1 MNGATDAPTTPPPAA
16 GQAALE
22 LAAYVAAGVLDPA
35 DVAAVRMLV
44 RLADRTGPIEPATL
58 AWVAMGLAM
67 RTPRDGHTCVQFDQ
81 IAEWAGTISTVEPVA
96 GEPPWPTDPQP
107 WIDALRGVPVLVGG
121 PGDRTPFIL
130 EGEAAAARL
139 YLARA
144 FAEEREIAAALLAD
158 GAARVSVLLGGPGSG
173 KTYTLAKDLIEMF
186 AAATT
191 PLRIA
196 LAAPTGKAAARMT
209 KALEDRCV
217 KAAAAPEVLAAVR
230 AAPAT
235 TVHRLLRYAPDRTPR
250 FAYGAGNPLDYDLVV
265 VDEVSMLS
273 SSLLHRLLAALGPMT
288 AIRLVGDPDQL
299 ASVESGSVLHDIA
312 TACRQPDSP
321 LHARLTELTGQ
332 HRYAADSGVARLAAA
347 IRRGDATAALSTL
360 AAGLPDVEW
369 IAPEDAAAIEATT
382 GLVAAHA
389 RRLGDVARGGTGTDA
404 DARTALAAQATL
416 QVLCAHRDGPTG
428 VAGWN
433 DRIER
438 RLPSGSTTGWYAG
451 RPIMVTRNNP
461 DVALANGDVGV
472 VVPADG
478 DRMDAVFPLGE
489 EIVRVPVTRLE
500 DVATVH
506 ALTIHKSQGSEYDHA
521 IVVLPERPGRLLT
534 RELLYT
540 GVTRAAKRVTVI
552 GSRAVIQAAVASPIR
567 RATGLARRLGHDS
580 RDPAAPVR
588 STTRLPRAVAR
599 RPDLP
604 LPEHPP

>member
-1 MNGATDAPTTPPPAA
+1 MNGMPDAPTMPPPA
-16 GQAALE
+16 GAAMPPE
-22 LAAYVAAGVLDPA
+22 LAPYVAAGVLDAA
-35 DVAAVRMLV
+35 DGAAVRMLV
-44 RLADRTGPIEPATL
+44 RLAARTGPIEPATL

-67 RTPRDGHTCVQFDQ
+67 RTPRDGHTCVQFEQ
-81 IAEWAGTISTVEPVA
+81 IAEWAGEISTTAPAA

-107 WIDALRGVPVLVGG
+107 WLDALRAVPVLVGG
-121 PGDRTPFIL
+121 PGDRAPFIL
-130 EGEAAAARL
+130 EGDAADARL

-144 FAEEREIAAALLAD
+144 FTEEREVAAALLAD

-173 KTYTLAKDLIEMF
+173 KTYTLTKDLIEMF

-217 KAAAAPEVLAAVR
+217 KAAATPEVLAAVR

-250 FAYGAGNPLDYDLVV
+250 FAYGPGNPLDYDLVV

-273 SSLLHRLLAALGPMT
+273 TSLLHRLLAALGPAT

-312 TACRQPDSP
+312 TACRRPDSP

-332 HRYAADSGVARLAAA
+332 HRYAADSGVAGLAAA
-347 IRRGDATAALSTL
+347 IRRGDAPAALAML

-369 IAPEDAAAIEATT
+369 ITPENAAAVEATT
-382 GLVAAHA
+382 DLAAAHA
-389 RRLGDVARGGTGTDA
+389 RRLRDLALRGAGTDA
-404 DARTALAAQATL
+404 DARAVLAAQATL
-416 QVLCAHRDGPTG
+416 QVLCARRDGPTG

-433 DRIER
+433 QRIER
-438 RLPSGSTTGWYAG
+438 RLSPDSALGWYAG

-461 DVALANGDVGV
+461 DVALANGDVGM
-472 VVPADG
+472 VVPADER
-478 DRMDAVFPLGE
+478 RMDAVFPLGE

-521 IVVLPERPGRLLT
+521 IVVLPERAGRLLT

-552 GSRAVIQAAVASPIR
+552 GSRGVIQAAIATPIR
-567 RATGLARRLGHDS
+567 RATGLARRL
-580 RDPAAPVR
+580 
-588 STTRLPRAVAR
+588 
-599 RPDLP
+599 
-604 LPEHPP
+604 